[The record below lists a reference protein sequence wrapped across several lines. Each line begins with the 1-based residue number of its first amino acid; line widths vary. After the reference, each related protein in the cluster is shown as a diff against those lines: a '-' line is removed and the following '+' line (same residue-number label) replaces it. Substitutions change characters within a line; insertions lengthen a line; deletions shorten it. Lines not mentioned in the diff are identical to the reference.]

1 MSNPLEQPI
10 MSLFTQMLAIPSPS
24 GFEANMA
31 HFISERLSDLGF
43 SYEQDSAGNVLVR
56 LPSKKE
62 NAPLYVFAAHMDEL
76 GLVITS
82 IAEDGSLNVNRIGG
96 LFPWKLGEC
105 PVEILTEKESIPAV
119 VSMGTGHGAN
129 PDKALEWSDVR
140 LITGLSVQEL
150 ADAGVQVGC
159 AAVPMQAN
167 RGPVVLGKGADPLI
181 AAWTFDDRMGCGVLL
196 ELLKKIKQ
204 DALEADFS
212 LIIAFTTQ
220 EEVGGNGAKFLCQRE
235 QVDVFVAVDGSPIP
249 AGSNLALDGR
259 PALWVKDRLAYYDA
273 DLNKA
278 FAQAAEQAGTGVQ
291 LVVHEFAA
299 SDASLVKYAGGAG
312 RIVCFGHVRANSH
325 GFEVAR
331 LTVFDNMLNTLATFL
346 QS

>member
-1 MSNPLEQPI
+1 M
-10 MSLFTQMLAIPSPS
+10 MSLFGQMLAIPSPS
-24 GFEANMA
+24 GFEATMA
-31 HFISERLSDLGF
+31 RFISEKISEIGF
-43 SYEQDSAGNVLVR
+43 HSEQDAAGNVLVR
-56 LPSKKE
+56 LASKKKD
-62 NAPLYVFAAHMDEL
+62 APLYVFAAHMDEL
-76 GLVITS
+76 GLVITG
-82 IAEDGSLNVNRIGG
+82 IEEDGSLTANRIGG

-105 PVEILTEKESIPAV
+105 PVEILTEKESIPAII
-119 VSMGTGHGAN
+119 SMGTGHGAK

-159 AAVPMQAN
+159 AAVPMPAN
-167 RGPVVLGKGADPLI
+167 RGPVLLGKGLDPLI
-181 AAWTFDDRMGCGVLL
+181 GAWTFDDRMGCVVLL
-196 ELLKKIKQ
+196 ELLKKVKQ

-212 LIIAFTTQ
+212 LIVAFTTQ
-220 EEVGGNGAKFLCQRE
+220 EEVGGNGAKFLCHRE
-235 QVDVFVAVDGSPIP
+235 QPDVFVAVDGSPIP
-249 AGSNLALDGR
+249 AGSKLALDGR
-259 PALWVKDRLAYYDA
+259 PALWAKDRLAYYDA

-278 FAQAAEQAGTGVQ
+278 FANAAMQAGTQAQ

-299 SDASLVKYAGGAG
+299 SDASLVKYAGAAG

-331 LTVFDNMLNTLATFL
+331 LSVFDNMLNTLATFL